1 MRHICLLSV
10 LIPLLALL
18 ASLSSLAACTE
29 KTDADYRADVVAS
42 IHDSIGADLDDLV
55 QAARDLQA
63 ASPSRAWNDA
73 ADMMAI
79 ANMREAWKHT
89 RIAYEHIEGAIV
101 ALFPGVD
108 AALDARYDESLA
120 GLGASG
126 DQDLFDARGVTG
138 MHGIE
143 RILFTPTIRPEV
155 IAFESSLPGYKPAA
169 YPATDDEAIEF
180 KTVLVQLLID
190 KASGLRKQ
198 WNPAAIDIATAYRGL
213 VGLMHEAKEKV
224 NLATTGEEE
233 SRYANITLFDLR
245 NNLDGT
251 QKVYNLFRDWI
262 RSKSAGPVYDSSLQ
276 EKFEELATLYAGVT
290 SDSLPAAPVD
300 WSPNSPTPDNL
311 ATPFGALWQRVHE
324 SVDPNSDR
332 SVVFQM
338 NHIATL
344 LGFPEFVEP

>member
-1 MRHICLLSV
+1 MRHICLLAV
-10 LIPLLALL
+10 LIT
-18 ASLSSLAACTE
+18 SLAACTD

-42 IHDSIGADLDDLV
+42 IHDSIATDLDDLV
-55 QAARDLQA
+55 QAAYNLQA
-63 ASPSRAWNDA
+63 ASPSLAWNESMDA
-73 ADMMAI
+73 MAI
-79 ANMREAWKHT
+79 ANMREAWKRT

-101 ALFPGVD
+101 SLFPGVD
-108 AALDARYDESLA
+108 AALDSRYDDSLA
-120 GLGASG
+120 KLGATG

-143 RILFTPTIRPEV
+143 RILFAPTIRPEV
-155 IAFESSLPGYKPAA
+155 IKFESSLPGYRPAA

-190 KASGLRKQ
+190 RASALRKQ
-198 WNPAAIDIATAYRGL
+198 WNPAAVDVGTAYRGL
-213 VGLMHEAKEKV
+213 VGLMNEAKEKV
-224 NLATTGEEE
+224 DLATSGSEE

-262 RSKSAGPVYDSSLQ
+262 RSKSAGAEYDSALQ
-276 EKFEELATLYAGVT
+276 ERFGELATLYATVT

-300 WSPNSPTPDNL
+300 WSRDAPTPDNL

-344 LGFPEFVEP
+344 LGLPEFVEQ

>member
-1 MRHICLLSV
+1 MRHICLLAV
-10 LIPLLALL
+10 LIT
-18 ASLSSLAACTE
+18 SLAACTD

-42 IHDSIGADLDDLV
+42 IHDSIGEDLDALV
-55 QAARDLQA
+55 QSTRNLQA
-63 ASPSRAWNDA
+63 AAPSVAWNET

-79 ANMREAWKHT
+79 ANMRDAWRRART
-89 RIAYEHIEGAIV
+89 AYEHIEGAIV
-101 ALFPGVD
+101 SLFPGID
-108 AALDARYDESLA
+108 TSLDARYDESLA
-120 GLGASG
+120 KLGTAG
-126 DQDLFDARGVTG
+126 DQDLFDGRGVTG

-143 RILFTPTIRPEV
+143 RILFAPEIRSEV
-155 IAFESSLPGYKPAA
+155 IKFESALPGYKPAA
-169 YPATDDEAIEF
+169 YPATNEEAIEF

-190 KASGLRKQ
+190 KASALRKQ
-198 WNPAAIDIATAYRGL
+198 WNPAVIDIGTAYRGL

-224 NLATTGEEE
+224 NLATRGEEE

-251 QKVYNLFRDWI
+251 KKVYDLFGDWI
-262 RSKSAGPVYDSSLQ
+262 RSKSAGPEYDSLLRD
-276 EKFEELATLYAGVT
+276 KFDELASLYATVT

-300 WSPNSPTPDNL
+300 WADDAPTPDNL

-324 SVDPNSDR
+324 SVDPNSEH

>member
-1 MRHICLLSV
+1 MRHICLLAV
-10 LIPLLALL
+10 LITSPV
-18 ASLSSLAACTE
+18 ACTD

-42 IHDSIGADLDDLV
+42 IHDSIDGDLDALV
-55 QAARDLQA
+55 QSARNLQA
-63 ASPSRAWNDA
+63 AAPSRAWNEV
-73 ADMMAI
+73 ADMMEITA
-79 ANMREAWKHT
+79 MQDAWRRT
-89 RIAYEHIEGAIV
+89 RVAYEHIEGAIV
-101 ALFPGVD
+101 SLFPGVD
-108 AALDARYDESLA
+108 TALDARYDESLA
-120 GLGASG
+120 KLGAAG

-143 RILFTPTIRPEV
+143 RILFAPTIRPEV
-155 IAFESSLPGYKPAA
+155 IKFESALPGYRPAA

-190 KASGLRKQ
+190 KASSLRRQ
-198 WNPAAIDIATAYRGL
+198 WNPAAIDIGTAYRGL

-251 QKVYNLFRDWI
+251 QKVYELFREWI
-262 RSKSAGPVYDSSLQ
+262 LSKSGGPEYDSALQ
-276 EKFEELATLYAGVT
+276 QKFEDLGTLYSTVT
-290 SDSLPAAPVD
+290 SDSLPDAPHD
-300 WSPNSPTPDNL
+300 WSANAPTADNL
-311 ATPFGALWQRVHE
+311 ATPFGALWQRIHE
-324 SVDPNSDR
+324 SVDPNSDH

-344 LGFPEFVEP
+344 LGFPEFVEQ